1 MEALAK
7 DSRAGPACFHFVQSN
22 ASPEPE
28 LQLNHKLSTI
38 SQVSRQARDLGLR
51 S

>member
-7 DSRAGPACFHFVQSN
+7 VSRAGPACFHFVQSN

-28 LQLNHKLSTI
+28 LQLNYKLSSI
-38 SQVSRQARDLGLR
+38 SQVSSQAGDLVFR